1 MADMTLN
8 PIALLKTVVVIVA
21 GVAIGY
27 LVADKDRSQAVA
39 NKAAAA
45 EKMEQRLGIQ
55 PREQSEGEQP
65 RISRFDPDYIQQRVE
80 ENRAAR
86 EARQET
92 RTFGERLA
100 DKVPTA
106 PAEPDQATEASE
118 TPAPAQP
125 ERKTV
130 TWGSLGADRQQQER
144 EQRNTGTEQT
154 SD

>member
-27 LVADKDRSQAVA
+27 LLADKDRGQAAA
-39 NKAAAA
+39 NKAAVA

-55 PREQSEGEQP
+55 PREQAEDEQP
-65 RISRFDPDYIQQRVE
+65 RMSRFDPDYIQQRVE

-144 EQRNTGTEQT
+144 EQRNTGTEQP